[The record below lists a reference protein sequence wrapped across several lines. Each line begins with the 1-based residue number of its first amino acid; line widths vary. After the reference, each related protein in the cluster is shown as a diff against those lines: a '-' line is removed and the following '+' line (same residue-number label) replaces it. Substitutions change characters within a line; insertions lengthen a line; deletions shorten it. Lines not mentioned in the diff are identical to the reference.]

1 MTVYQCFIKE
11 YRSYTTG
18 SPSSTTVDQDA
29 PSPSNSQTTPETE
42 PPVISNDVEE
52 DNHDIEVAHMGNDL
66 YFGVLI
72 PEVPADQSSSSGSI
86 HTIVHPDHQI
96 PEHNSKWTKDHPLE
110 NIIVKLDELG
120 GILKNKAR
128 LVARGYRQEEGIDFE
143 ESFAPVARLEAIRI
157 FLAFAAH
164 MNMVV
169 YQMDVKTAFLNGNL
183 REEVYVSQPD
193 GFVDKDNPNHVYK
206 LKKALYGL
214 KQAPR
219 AWYDMLSSFLISQD
233 FSKGLVDP
241 TLFIHRDGKELLL
254 VQIYVDDIIFAASTP
269 ELCDLFS
276 KIIGYSVV
284 EKTKL
289 DEEKERKAVDP
300 SHIVYDWHPPCSYSQ
315 VNRPLKLSTKS
326 EEKRWRYPIANLLS
340 GFQKQFPPTNN
351 QLRTSSNSRT
361 MQRCMMVTILPE
373 QDQRKSLQERN
384 VLIAERSI
392 TPDDGMPALKI
403 NHQAQ
408 QHQTCFKPFMM
419 LLITQTWMKVPML
432 AVAFMP
438 TDHPL
443 VTANSQVNETP
454 IADTEIDDN
463 TIPYTT
469 VSSCTEAQ
477 NVPTEKP
484 KMATAD
490 LHKDLLGTR
499 NPGLGYMAK
508 RAQPAL
514 YDADTLLHL
523 THQPVSIWDSEEVLV
538 QQCEYSH
545 TTANTE
551 KLRVQL
557 TAENTKLKAQVTG
570 KTSSGPSTSETPK
583 VLAPGMYNL
592 GSKYIPPPKRANW
605 VKPTP
610 LPKKKQVTFQVVQ
623 IVLWY
628 LDSGM
633 LRHMTGDP
641 CPSYQL
647 FVENFI
653 VQLRYGN
660 DEICTII
667 GNVIINLV
675 YTSSLES
682 IS

>member
-1 MTVYQCFIKE
+1 M
-11 YRSYTTG
+11 
-18 SPSSTTVDQDA
+18 SS
-29 PSPSNSQTTPETE
+29 
-42 PPVISNDVEE
+42 
-52 DNHDIEVAHMGNDL
+52 
-66 YFGVLI
+66 
-72 PEVPADQSSSSGSI
+72 
-86 HTIVHPDHQI
+86 
-96 PEHNSKWTKDHPLE
+96 
-110 NIIVKLDELG
+110 
-120 GILKNKAR
+120 
-128 LVARGYRQEEGIDFE
+128 
-143 ESFAPVARLEAIRI
+143 
-157 FLAFAAH
+157 
-164 MNMVV
+164 
-169 YQMDVKTAFLNGNL
+169 
-183 REEVYVSQPD
+183 
-193 GFVDKDNPNHVYK
+193 
-206 LKKALYGL
+206 
-214 KQAPR
+214 
-219 AWYDMLSSFLISQD
+219 
-233 FSKGLVDP
+233 
-241 TLFIHRDGKELLL
+241 
-254 VQIYVDDIIFAASTP
+254 
-269 ELCDLFS
+269 
-276 KIIGYSVV
+276 
-284 EKTKL
+284 KTKKNNFEMA
-289 DEEKERKAVDP
+289 DTQAET
-300 SHIVYDWHPPCSYSQ
+300 SHSRTFNKGRRS
-315 VNRPLKLSTKS
+315 
-326 EEKRWRYPIANLLS
+326 IANLLS

-477 NVPTEKP
+477 NVPTEFIKRKEKESSFQG
-484 KMATAD
+484 KMT
-490 LHKDLLGTR
+490 LSGIKNSINNHRKLNVLGSSEVRDQQALETDKHHAKIMITSLR
-499 NPGLGYMAK
+499 IQLDGL
-508 RAQPAL
+508 
-514 YDADTLLHL
+514 
-523 THQPVSIWDSEEVLV
+523 
-538 QQCEYSH
+538 
-545 TTANTE
+545 

-610 LPKKKQVTFQVVQ
+610 LPKKKQVVQ

-628 LDSGM
+628 RIPGM